1 MSTLHLHTEQA
12 VGRIKP
18 MHAVGQPPF
27 GGGPGYKNYRHFH
40 YLTEIGTPYARLH
53 DVGGVFGGNR
63 YVDVPNIFRDFD
75 ADENDPASYDFAF
88 TDALLENLVKA
99 GVEPYYRLGVTIE
112 NHVEVKAYRI
122 YPPKDFEKWARI
134 CEHII
139 AHYNEGWAN
148 GYHFGIT
155 YWEIWN
161 EPDGD
166 SCDERHLNMNW
177 GGTAEQFYRLYEV
190 TAKHLKACFPNI
202 KVGGYGA
209 IGFQGITDK
218 IFGVDPG
225 SDGRPEPPQYWIDF
239 FHGFLG
245 HVKKTGAPL
254 DFFSFHCYRYA
265 HQALVEAA
273 YAKEQLTAYG
283 YGNAEL
289 HLNEWNPNC
298 YDRGTARHGAN
309 TVAMMLALQ
318 NSPVDKLMFYDAAM
332 GGFTYA
338 GLFDPRTYKPW
349 HAYYALAAFNHLYQL
364 GDQCAL
370 TVEDAP
376 DGLYAV
382 AATDADRTH
391 GALVISNVSGQTLPL
406 TVDGVDLT
414 HARWYV
420 LDEQRLL
427 SWSPAVQ
434 SIPNHTVVL
443 VTY

>member
-18 MHAVGQPPF
+18 MHAVGQPPL
-27 GGGPGYKNYRHFH
+27 GGGAGYKNYRYFH
-40 YLTEIGTPYARLH
+40 YLTEIGTPYSRLH
-53 DVGGVFGGNR
+53 DVGGPFGGNR

-99 GVEPYYRLGVTIE
+99 GVEPYYRLGITIE

-122 YPPKDFEKWARI
+122 FPPKDYEKWARV

-190 TAKHLKACFPNI
+190 TAKHLKARFPDI

-209 IGFQGITDK
+209 IGFQGITDP
-218 IFGVDPG
+218 IFGIDPG
-225 SDGRPEPPQYWIDF
+225 SDGRPEPPKYWIDF

-254 DFFSFHCYRYA
+254 DFFSFHCYRYI

-283 YGNAEL
+283 YGDIEL
-289 HLNEWNPNC
+289 HLNEWNPTC
-298 YDRGTARHGAN
+298 TDRGTARHSAN
-309 TVAMMLALQ
+309 IAAMMLGMQ
-318 NSPVDKLMFYDAAM
+318 NGPVDKLMLYDAALRSNN
-332 GGFTYA
+332 YSA
-338 GLFDPRTYKPW
+338 LFDPRTCKPW
-349 HAYYALAAFNHLYQL
+349 HAYYALAAFNHLYAL
-364 GDQCAL
+364 GNQCAL

-376 DGLYAV
+376 EGLYAV
-382 AATDADRTH
+382 AATDNDRAH
-391 GALVISNVSGQTLPL
+391 GALVISNVSGSPVPL
-406 TVDGVDLT
+406 KIEGVDLT

-427 SWSPAVQ
+427 SWSAPVRTVA
-434 SIPNHTVVL
+434 NETVVL
-443 VTY
+443 VTF